1 MGIHHHGLSRNH
13 HHHHHRQIDT
23 AAAHQTNTGSRQRR
37 GRRRRRGQLEGKKM
51 LSVKNNFVVERN
63 VMLMHRGPTYAPSY
77 PLLKED
83 KDEMRRLKAVAQAQK
98 RGEIQKK
105 MELRKMEKE
114 KFDAEEEEEARPVLV
129 DEICH
134 VCATCAKVTERD
146 FKSRD
151 GAKCFC
157 SYTCKLKGERPQMS
171 LGRRSQEDMQQAVHM
186 KK

>member
-83 KDEMRRLKAVAQAQK
+83 RDEMRRLKAVVAQAQKK

-105 MELRKMEKE
+105 TMEPKKMKME
-114 KFDAEEEEEARPVLV
+114 KFDAEEEEGKEARPVLV
-129 DEICH
+129 DEI
-134 VCATCAKVTERD
+134 
-146 FKSRD
+146 
-151 GAKCFC
+151 
-157 SYTCKLKGERPQMS
+157 
-171 LGRRSQEDMQQAVHM
+171 
-186 KK
+186 

>member
-1 MGIHHHGLSRNH
+1 
-13 HHHHHRQIDT
+13 
-23 AAAHQTNTGSRQRR
+23 
-37 GRRRRRGQLEGKKM
+37 M

-83 KDEMRRLKAVAQAQK
+83 KDEMRRLKAAVARAQK
-98 RGEIQKK
+98 RGEVQKK
-105 MELRKMEKE
+105 MELRKKMEKE
-114 KFDAEEEEEARPVLV
+114 KFDAEEEEEKEARPVLV

-171 LGRRSQEDMQQAVHM
+171 LGRRSQEDMLQAVQM